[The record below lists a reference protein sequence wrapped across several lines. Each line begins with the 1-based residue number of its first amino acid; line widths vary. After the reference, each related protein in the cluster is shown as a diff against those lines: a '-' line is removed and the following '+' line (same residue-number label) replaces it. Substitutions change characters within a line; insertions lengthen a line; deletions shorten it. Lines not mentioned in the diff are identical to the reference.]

1 MIYLVIKHLHIACA
15 MLSGTGLLLRGLLMM
30 KDAPLL
36 QRRWVKILPHV
47 NDTIL
52 LAAALVLTVLIG
64 RYPFVDAWLTAK
76 VLALIAYII
85 LGAVALRPGRPRG
98 VRVAALCAALAVF
111 GYIVSVALSKSP
123 WGFLTGPIGG

>member
-1 MIYLVIKHLHIACA
+1 MYLAIKHLHVACA
-15 MLSGTGLLLRGLLMM
+15 MLSGTGLLLRGLLMVG
-30 KDAPLL
+30 DSPLL
-36 QRRWVKILPHV
+36 QRRWVKTLPHI
-47 NDTIL
+47 NDTL
-52 LAAALVLTVLIG
+52 LLTAAIVLTVLIG

-76 VLALIAYII
+76 VFGVIAYIV
-85 LGAVALRPGRPRG
+85 LGAVALRPGRQRG